1 MTTRLAQQLYVIL
14 REGGLTAKPWLR
26 KCAIC
31 IMTKLQR
38 SAAMND
44 GLAVLLSNVIE
55 AVIALIEQREGLRTR
70 ADVLAFLET
79 VRNEA
84 KSAEDLVKE
93 AQIKP
98 RLWRPN

>member
-1 MTTRLAQQLYVIL
+1 MA
-14 REGGLTAKPWLR
+14 
-26 KCAIC
+26 
-31 IMTKLQR
+31 
-38 SAAMND
+38 D
-44 GLAVLLSNVIE
+44 GVPVVLSNVIE

-84 KSAEDLVKE
+84 KSAEDLVRE

-98 RLWRPN
+98 KLWRPN

>member
-1 MTTRLAQQLYVIL
+1 MA
-14 REGGLTAKPWLR
+14 
-26 KCAIC
+26 
-31 IMTKLQR
+31 
-38 SAAMND
+38 D
-44 GLAVLLSNVIE
+44 GVPVVLSNVIE

-84 KSAEDLVKE
+84 KSAEDLVSE

-98 RLWRPN
+98 KLWRPN

>member
-1 MTTRLAQQLYVIL
+1 MT
-14 REGGLTAKPWLR
+14 
-26 KCAIC
+26 
-31 IMTKLQR
+31 
-38 SAAMND
+38 D
-44 GLAVLLSNVIE
+44 GVPVVLSNVIE

-84 KSAEDLVKE
+84 KSAEDLVRE

-98 RLWRPN
+98 KLWRPN